1 MTTLGSTPTART
13 DVVSWD
19 GVTIPERVRNR
30 TSVALTV
37 GVSLRAY
44 VPQRPGCYLR
54 TSQDRQGD
62 EKSIGIQLNDAE
74 ARRIALS
81 WAPFAGVYRENDTSA
96 FKKKRTGRTDG
107 SADWVV
113 VRPEFRRMLGDLLS
127 GRIDGVVFSDTD
139 RLARQPRD
147 LEDLID
153 VIEYTKRPAVGVTG
167 DLNLISDA
175 DRHMARML
183 CIMALKSSQDTSR
196 RVARNHLA
204 DAAAGEL
211 TGRTPYAW
219 NPDGTLRPDRARVAR
234 RIYEQFTEGV
244 SITGIARELNRDG
257 IPSPRGGKWAQPTVK
272 AILTNPRYCGF
283 VSYEGKHRTE
293 SRRQRDGW
301 ARVLIGQDGLP
312 VAGKWDPVIPRKLW
326 ADTQLELD
334 HRRVLSA
341 AKGILGNPEGVNHR
355 KYLFTGYLR
364 CGVCKAPM
372 SAKRVAQRGHVIY
385 YCPGRTRNACGK
397 VSRRAEPVDQHLEKL
412 VAEWVRGRAAPT
424 LSDGAAAAPE
434 EMRDTQNRIS
444 SIGARKRTLIT
455 AWATG
460 DESVSDL
467 RPDDYYQTISTMN
480 AELDL
485 LERRAAEH
493 SVTAEATRRRD
504 YAAEWRNGGFEQRRA
519 LIGEIFTAV
528 HVMPSGK
535 GRAPFDP
542 AHICPVYAT

>member
-1 MTTLGSTPTART
+1 MTMLSTTAT
-13 DVVSWD
+13 DEGEAVSWD

-30 TSVALTV
+30 TSVALAV
-37 GVSLRAY
+37 GGSLRASI
-44 VPQRPGCYLR
+44 PQRPGCYLR
-54 TSQDRQGD
+54 TSRDRHGD
-62 EKSIGIQLNDAE
+62 EKSIGLQLEDAE
-74 ARRIALS
+74 AKRIALR
-81 WAPFAGVYRENDTSA
+81 WAPFTEVYRENDTSA
-96 FKKKRTGRTDG
+96 FKKKRTVRADG
-107 SADWVV
+107 SVDWIV

-127 GRIDGVVFSDTD
+127 GRIDGVVFYDTD

-153 VIEYTKRPAVGVTG
+153 VIEYAERPAMGVVG
-167 DLNLISDA
+167 DLNLVSDA

-219 NPDGTLRPDRARVAR
+219 NSDGTLRPDRARVAR
-234 RIYEQFTEGV
+234 RIYERFAEGV
-244 SITGIARELNRDG
+244 SITGIARELNSDK

-293 SRRQRDGW
+293 NRGQRDGW
-301 ARVLIGQDGLP
+301 GRVLIGQDGLP
-312 VAGKWDPVIPRKLW
+312 VVGKWDPVIPRKLW

-334 HRRVLSA
+334 RRRMLSA
-341 AKGILGNPEGVNHR
+341 EQGILRNLEGNNRR

-385 YCPGRTRNACGK
+385 YCPGRVRNACGK
-397 VSRRAEPVDQHLEKL
+397 VSRRAQPVDQYLEQL
-412 VAEWVRGRAAPT
+412 VAEWVHGQTTPD
-424 LSDGAAAAPE
+424 LSVGAAAPE
-434 EMRDTQNRIS
+434 ELQHTRARIS
-444 SIGARKRTLIT
+444 AIQARKRTLIT

-460 DESVSDL
+460 NDSVSDL
-467 RPDDYYQTISTMN
+467 RPDDYYQTISAMN
-480 AELDL
+480 AELDT
-485 LERRAAEH
+485 LERKAAEL
-493 SVTAEATRRRD
+493 AEATNVTPQRD

-519 LIGEIFTAV
+519 LISEIFTAIY
-528 HVMPSGK
+528 VMPSGK
-535 GRAPFDP
+535 GRAPFNP
-542 AHICPVYAT
+542 AHICPVYAD

>member
-1 MTTLGSTPTART
+1 MTMFSAAATEGAA
-13 DVVSWD
+13 VASWD

-30 TSVALTV
+30 TSVALAV
-37 GVSLRAY
+37 GDDVRAHI
-44 VPQRPGCYLR
+44 PQRPGCYLR
-54 TSQDRQGD
+54 TSRDRQGD
-62 EKSIGIQLNDAE
+62 EKGLDLQFDDAE
-74 ARRIALS
+74 AKRIALG
-81 WAPFAGVYRENDTSA
+81 WAPFVESYRENDTSA
-96 FKKKRTGRTDG
+96 FRKKRTVRADG

-113 VRPEFRRMLGDLLS
+113 VRPEFRRMLGDFLA
-127 GRIDGVVFSDTD
+127 GRIDGIIFYDTD
-139 RLARQPRD
+139 RLARRPRD

-153 VIEYTKRPAVGVTG
+153 VIEYAKRPAVGVMG

-234 RIYEQFTEGV
+234 RIYERFAEGA
-244 SITGIARELNRDG
+244 SITGIARELNGDN

-293 SRRQRDGW
+293 YQRQRDGW
-301 ARVLIGQDGLP
+301 GRVLVGQDGLP
-312 VAGKWDPVIPRKLW
+312 VVGKWDPVIPRRLW

-341 AKGILGNPEGVNHR
+341 EKGILRNHEGVNHR
-355 KYLFTGYLR
+355 KYLFTAYLR

-372 SAKRVAQRGHVIY
+372 SAKWVARRGHVIY
-385 YCPGRTRNACGK
+385 YCPGRARNACGK
-397 VSRRAEPVDQHLEKL
+397 VSRRAEPVDQHLENL
-412 VAEWVRGRAAPT
+412 VAEWARGRATSNLVA
-424 LSDGAAAAPE
+424 SAAAPE
-434 EMRDTQNRIS
+434 ELRDTQTRIS
-444 SIGARKRTLIT
+444 AIGARKRALVT

-460 DESVSDL
+460 HESVSEL
-467 RPDDYYQTISTMN
+467 RPDDYYQSLSAMN
-480 AELDL
+480 TELDL
-485 LERRAAEH
+485 LERKAAEH
-493 SVTAEATRRRD
+493 VAAARTPRARD
-504 YAAEWRNGGFEQRRA
+504 CAAEWRNGRFDQRRA

-528 HVMPSGK
+528 YVMPSGK
-535 GRAPFDP
+535 GRAPFNP
-542 AHICPVYAT
+542 THICPVYTH

>member
-1 MTTLGSTPTART
+1 MTTPSTTAT
-13 DVVSWD
+13 EGVDVTSWD
-19 GVTIPERVRNR
+19 EVTIPERVRNR
-30 TSVALTV
+30 TSVALAV
-37 GVSLRAY
+37 GGPLGAY
-44 VPQRPGCYLR
+44 IPRRPGCYLR
-54 TSQDRQGD
+54 TSRDRQGD
-62 EKSIGIQLNDAE
+62 EKSIGLQLDDAE
-74 ARRIALS
+74 AKRSALG

-96 FKKKRTGRTDG
+96 FKKKRAVRADG

-113 VRPEFRRMLGDLLS
+113 VRPEFRRMLSDLLS
-127 GRIDGVVFSDTD
+127 GRIDGVVFYDTD

-153 VIEYTKRPAVGVTG
+153 VIEYTKRPAAGVTG

-183 CIMALKSSQDTSR
+183 CVMALKSSQDTSR

-234 RIYEQFTEGV
+234 RIYERFSEGA

-257 IPSPRGGKWAQPTVK
+257 IPSPRGRKWAQPTVK

-293 SRRQRDGW
+293 NHRQRDGW
-301 ARVLIGQDGLP
+301 GHVLIGQEGLP
-312 VAGKWDPVIPRKLW
+312 VVGKWDPVIPRKLW

-334 HRRVLSA
+334 RRRALSA
-341 AKGILGNPEGVNHR
+341 EKGILRNHEGVNHR

-364 CGVCKAPM
+364 CGLCKASM

-385 YCPGRTRNACGK
+385 YCPGRARNACGK

-412 VAEWVRGRAAPT
+412 VAEWVRGRTEPS
-424 LSDGAAAAPE
+424 LGDGSAGPE
-434 EMRDTQNRIS
+434 DQQDTQARIAAIS
-444 SIGARKRTLIT
+444 ARKRTLIT

-467 RPDDYYQTISTMN
+467 RPDDYYQTLSAMN

-485 LERRAAEH
+485 LEQRAAEH
-493 SVTAEATRRRD
+493 RVATEATRQRD
-504 YAAEWRNGGFEQRRA
+504 YAAEWRDGGFEKRRA
-519 LIGEIFTAV
+519 VIGEIFTAI

-535 GRAPFDP
+535 GRAPFNP
-542 AHICPVYAT
+542 AHICPVYAN

>member
-1 MTTLGSTPTART
+1 M
-13 DVVSWD
+13 
-19 GVTIPERVRNR
+19 TIPERVRNR
-30 TSVALTV
+30 TSVALAI
-37 GVSLRAY
+37 GGPLGAHIPR
-44 VPQRPGCYLR
+44 RPGCYLR
-54 TSQDRQGD
+54 TSRDRQGD
-62 EKSIGIQLNDAE
+62 EKSIGLQLDDAE
-74 ARRIALS
+74 ARRTGLG
-81 WAPFAGVYRENDTSA
+81 WASFSEVYRENDTSA
-96 FKKKRTGRTDG
+96 FKKKRTVRADG

-127 GRIDGVVFSDTD
+127 GRIDGVVFYDTD

-183 CIMALKSSQDTSR
+183 CVMALKSSQDTSR

-219 NPDGTLRPDRARVAR
+219 NPDGTLRPDRARVAQ
-234 RIYEQFTEGV
+234 RIYESFSEGT

-257 IPSPRGGKWAQPTVK
+257 IPSPQGGKWSQPTVK

-293 SRRQRDGW
+293 NHRQRDGW
-301 ARVLIGQDGLP
+301 GRVLISQEGLP
-312 VAGKWDPVIPRKLW
+312 VVGKWDPVIPRKQW

-334 HRRVLSA
+334 RRRALSA
-341 AKGILGNPEGVNHR
+341 EKGILTNREGVNHR

-364 CGVCKAPM
+364 CGVCKAAM

-385 YCPGRTRNACGK
+385 YRPGRTRNACGK

-412 VAEWVRGRAAPT
+412 VAEWVRGRTCPDPG
-424 LSDGAAAAPE
+424 DGASAPE
-434 EMRDTQNRIS
+434 DPQDTQSRIS
-444 SIGARKRTLIT
+444 AISTRKHRLIT

-460 DESVSDL
+460 DGSATDL
-467 RPDDYYQTISTMN
+467 RPDDYYHMLSAMN

-485 LERRAAEH
+485 LEQRAAERA
-493 SVTAEATRRRD
+493 VATEASRRRD
-504 YAAEWRNGGFEQRRA
+504 YAAEWRDGGFEQRRA
-519 LIGEIFTAV
+519 LIGEIFTAI

-542 AHICPVYAT
+542 AHICPTYVN

>member
-1 MTTLGSTPTART
+1 MTTFNATAT
-13 DVVSWD
+13 QGADVASWD

-30 TSVALTV
+30 TLVALAV
-37 GVSLRAY
+37 GGSLRAY

-54 TSQDRQGD
+54 TSRDRQGD
-62 EKSIGIQLNDAE
+62 EKSIALQLDDAE
-74 ARRIALS
+74 ARRIAQH
-81 WAPFAGVYRENDTSA
+81 WAPFAEIYRENDTSA
-96 FKKKRTGRTDG
+96 FKKKRTVRADG

-127 GRIDGVVFSDTD
+127 GHIDGVVFYDTD

-153 VIEYTKRPAVGVTG
+153 VIEFTKRPTVGVTG

-234 RIYEQFTEGV
+234 RIYERFTEGA
-244 SITGIARELNRDG
+244 SITGIARELNRDK

-293 SRRQRDGW
+293 NHRQRDGW
-301 ARVLIGQDGLP
+301 GRVLVGQDGLP
-312 VAGKWDPVIPRKLW
+312 VVGKWDPVIPRKLW

-341 AKGILGNPEGVNHR
+341 EKGIPHNPEGVNHR

-364 CGVCKAPM
+364 CGICKAPL

-385 YCPGRTRNACGK
+385 YCPGRVRNACGK

-412 VAEWVRGRAAPT
+412 VTEWEHGRAAPDPDNGT
-424 LSDGAAAAPE
+424 TASE
-434 EMRDTQNRIS
+434 ELQDARTRIS
-444 SIGARKRTLIT
+444 AIHARKRTLIT

-467 RPDDYYQTISTMN
+467 RPDDYYQTIAAMN

-493 SVTAEATRRRD
+493 EMATDATQPRN
-504 YAAEWRNGGFEQRRA
+504 YAVEWRDGGFEQRRA
-519 LIGEIFTAV
+519 LIGEIFTAI

-535 GRAPFDP
+535 GRAPFNP
-542 AHICPVYAT
+542 AHICPVYAN